1 MVGMYKFTLSKPGW
15 QAYQFTKSFSR
26 NLTSS
31 LYGLHQQAKEVL
43 KDGVYTY
50 ISTSV
55 PAGRTYEVVSRFV
68 GRTTRKMTSAHK
80 TRYPYQQ
87 ESVVRTMTNNYSS
100 KGQNKTRK
108 VSQYERN
115 DVFYNHTASAPGQ
128 PPAIMSG
135 DLVKSIITK
144 GNNSDTFSIGS
155 TSFYGSIFEGH
166 PSQHNLTGGGVYV
179 GGPFGGLS
187 AGRYVSATMNHNFG
201 AGSGNSSLLKK
212 HVGKTKALY
221 GTRPFIAPVLKS
233 KRAFLRD
240 LYTTAIGKF
249 IGRYG
254 FR

>member
-1 MVGMYKFTLSKPGW
+1 M
-15 QAYQFTKSFSR
+15 QAYRFTKSFSK
-26 NLTSS
+26 NLNAS

-43 KDGVYTY
+43 KDGVYSY

-68 GRTTRKMTSAHK
+68 GRTTRKMSAAHK
-80 TRYPYQQ
+80 ARYPYQQ
-87 ESVVRTMTNNYSS
+87 ESVVRTMTNNYTS
-100 KGQNKTRK
+100 KGQSRSRK
-108 VSQYERN
+108 VTQYERN

-135 DLVKSIITK
+135 DLIKSIYTK

-155 TSFYGSIFEGH
+155 KSYYGAIFEGH
-166 PSQHNLTGGGVYV
+166 PSQHNLTGGGVSV
-179 GGPFGGLS
+179 SGPFGGMGS
-187 AGRYVSATMNHNFG
+187 GMYVSAMMSHNFG
-201 AGSGNSSLLKK
+201 AGSGNTSLIKQYRKK
-212 HVGKTKALY
+212 TMSLY